1 MAACSSTHCCHI
13 FHTSGGLN
21 QKGRTITV
29 VNSHVGLRAGR
40 FLIGQG
46 NEVKF
51 KRKVTRENLR
61 NRIVCV
67 KTDAESPALSREEQE
82 SIKVSSKFV
91 LVVGGTGG
99 VGQLVVARLLDR
111 GVRTRALVRDP
122 EKAETLFGKQDS
134 DKLQILTGD
143 TRHPEELN
151 ASVFEGVTDVI
162 CCTGTTAFP
171 SKRWDG
177 DNTPER
183 TDWDGIR
190 NLVAAL
196 PSSVKRFVL
205 VSSVGVTKFN
215 KLPWSIMN
223 LFGVL
228 KFKKMGE
235 DFLQSS
241 GIAFTI
247 IRPGR
252 LTDGPYTSYDL
263 NTLLKATAGT
273 RRAVLIGQGDELVGE
288 ASRIDVA
295 EACIQALYLECTIG
309 QTYEI
314 NSVEGVG
321 PGTDPKKWEKIF
333 RDANLKELNA

>member
-1 MAACSSTHCCHI
+1 MC
-13 FHTSGGLN
+13 
-21 QKGRTITV
+21 K
-29 VNSHVGLRAGR
+29 
-40 FLIGQG
+40 IGKLLEWAKHMDG
-46 NEVKF
+46 W
-51 KRKVTRENLR
+51 
-61 NRIVCV
+61 
-67 KTDAESPALSREEQE
+67 SR
-82 SIKVSSKFV
+82 SVAS
-91 LVVGGTGG
+91 
-99 VGQLVVARLLDR
+99 GQLVVARLLDR

>member
-1 MAACSSTHCCHI
+1 MAAFSSTHCCHI
-13 FHTSGGLN
+13 FPTLGGLN
-21 QKGRTITV
+21 QKKTAIQV
-29 VNSHVGLRAGR
+29 VNTHAGLRVGR
-40 FLIGQG
+40 FLGGQG
-46 NEVKF
+46 NELKF
-51 KRKVTRENLR
+51 KRRVTRENLR

-67 KTDAESPALSREEQE
+67 KVDTESPPRSHEVQE
-82 SIKVSSKFV
+82 SIKVSSKSV

-99 VGQLVVARLLDR
+99 VGQIVVARLLDR
-111 GVRTRALVRDP
+111 GVRTHALIRDP
-122 EKAETLFGKQDS
+122 KKAEALFGKQDTN
-134 DKLQILTGD
+134 KLKILTGD

-151 ASVFEGVTDVI
+151 ASIFEGVTDVI

-177 DNTPER
+177 DNTPEK

-235 DFLQSS
+235 DFLRSS
-241 GIAFTI
+241 GIPFTI

-252 LTDGPYTSYDL
+252 LMDGPFTSYDL

-273 RRAVLIGQGDELVGE
+273 RRAILIGQGDELVGE

-295 EACIQALYLECTIG
+295 EACIQAIHLECTLG
-309 QTYEI
+309 HTYEI

-321 PGTDPKKWEKIF
+321 PGNDPQKWEKLF
-333 RDANLKELNA
+333 KDANLKELNA

>member
-13 FHTSGGLN
+13 FRTSGGLN
-21 QKGRTITV
+21 QKERTITA
-29 VNSHVGLRAGR
+29 VNTHVGLRAGR
-40 FLIGQG
+40 FLISQG
-46 NEVKF
+46 NQLKF
-51 KRKVTRENLR
+51 KQKVTRENLR
-61 NRIVCV
+61 NKIVCV
-67 KTDAESPALSREEQE
+67 KTDAESPALSHEEQE

-99 VGQLVVARLLDR
+99 VGQVVVARLLDR

-143 TRHPEELN
+143 TRYPEELN

-215 KLPWSIMN
+215 KLPWSLMN
-223 LFGVL
+223 FFGVL

-235 DFLQSS
+235 EFLQSS

-252 LTDGPYTSYDL
+252 LMDGPYTSYDL

-321 PGTDPKKWEKIF
+321 PGTDPKKWEKLF
-333 RDANLKELNA
+333 KYANLKELNA